1 MVGATSLG
9 YPESM
14 KVLNLCVSPAF
25 KTGYCISNQNCH
37 SSFQAKKS
45 CLTINS
51 FIQTHH
57 APTKPRTHD
66 TRDPWPS
73 CCLRVSFKKKFHLS
87 SKCRWIQNH
96 AGEELT
102 SHLGCFSKTQKL
114 TLVSSVFLH
123 GNTLP
128 LPKITHLLDIQT
140 PWGLVFEVCCE
151 KGAQSLPFT
160 SRGGIFG
167 CRLGQEIWMTNFP
180 KQSVAETCHDFPPPQ
195 KKKEMG
201 KMDRPKSPKFP
212 RRTRPNLPKNLRKKK
227 RALTLFDLQG
237 IFRFKTQ
244 REVFS
249 VRTESKGPERPSG
262 HKWTWPLPTDPSR
275 SLDWDHHR
283 SSRCSWEVEVRGGG
297 FVGFAGGWG
306 LVGYHVSPQ
315 NGGREVHPTTK
326 TQMFGVYGLWTPTWV
341 QVKNG
346 PKHELSGKCW

>member
-180 KQSVAETCHDFPPPQ
+180 KQSVAETCHDFSPPP
-195 KKKEMG
+195 KKKKKWE
-201 KMDRPKSPKFP
+201 KWTVR
-212 RRTRPNLPKNLRKKK
+212 NLRSSPEELDRIYLRISGKK
-227 RALTLFDLQG
+227 RGLWLCLTCRVSSVSKPNGRFFLSELNPRDRRGQVGTNGHGPCRLTRQG
-237 IFRFKTQ
+237 HLIGIT
-244 REVFS
+244 
-249 VRTESKGPERPSG
+249 TEARDVPER
-262 HKWTWPLPTDPSR
+262 
-275 SLDWDHHR
+275 
-283 SSRCSWEVEVRGGG
+283 
-297 FVGFAGGWG
+297 
-306 LVGYHVSPQ
+306 
-315 NGGREVHPTTK
+315 
-326 TQMFGVYGLWTPTWV
+326 
-341 QVKNG
+341 
-346 PKHELSGKCW
+346 